1 MPSNRQSAP
10 ILSLVTIGTAA
21 FIFYPTVAGAGIT
34 PTGPFTGNYS
44 ETFESF
50 SNPSGGPFFLPNPIV
65 TIMGGFATITSTN
78 NGMMIYNPTTSPW
91 GLGPTDAGVSD
102 GSQAFGL
109 NNHGDSITINFNS
122 PVTAFGGYFAAA
134 YGNSPAAFNGLVS
147 FTFSDGSSDNFTYS
161 DPSNLNPSP
170 LVWEGWDFST
180 PISSVTIGGND
191 LAMDGLQAITPVPE
205 PKTLALAGFG
215 ATALLLAR
223 RRAISR

>member
-1 MPSNRQSAP
+1 MNKIRKFAP
-10 ILSLVTIGTAA
+10 ILFLVTIGS
-21 FIFYPTVAGAGIT
+21 VASAGIT
-34 PTGPFTGNYS
+34 PTGPFTGTHS

-91 GLGPTDAGVSD
+91 GLNPSGINAGVSD

-109 NNHGDSITINFNS
+109 NNRGDSITINFNS

-134 YGNSPAAFNGLVS
+134 FGDSTIGLNGLVS
-147 FTFSDGSSDNFTYS
+147 FSFSDGSSDNFTYS

-170 LVWEGWDFST
+170 LVWDGWTFST
-180 PISSVTIGGND
+180 PISSVTISGND
-191 LAMDGLQAITPVPE
+191 LAMDGLQAIAPVPE
-205 PKTLALAGFG
+205 PTTLALAGFG
-215 ATALLLAR
+215 SVAALLMAR
-223 RRAISR
+223 RRRKPSPLG